1 MECNMQITCA
11 NCKTNYS
18 LTDEQ
23 IRSLSYSILP
33 CKQCSKFIKITT
45 CPYCQSYYSITF
57 SSTQQTRYTLTCERC
72 SKPFTIEFP
81 IIREPKPA
89 NHEARAPRV
98 PVPPVQQPERHTLF
112 NGSRAPAKPAPT
124 PGTAVKKEKASLFE
138 KIRGNS
144 GPGPLAGRPQPQKN
158 PVLAG
163 ITGSTAQAG
172 VNFTLSNL
180 FSICGSAFTAQK
192 LLVGSIGIVLS
203 FLLVIGY
210 NVIINEFF
218 ETGVPASG
226 DYVRSILSIIPFA
239 LLFFIYI
246 LTASLISRITMDS
259 MSSGRGPS
267 AGRTI
272 EFLGRSFLPVF
283 VANIALFLAIE
294 LVFILFGRIPIVGPV
309 LFALLFLP
317 IYAAS
322 LCVILIIAIGFWFY
336 PPIIAANSGSG
347 AAAIRSMFQ
356 FIRRQNFSLAYTI
369 PLMAIITAVTFAAIY
384 ILHYGSFSLSM
395 YLTKHM
401 LAEEGEKIFSA
412 VPQSLLSISDLTI
425 LGSDAGLFKSLL
437 SNLFLAHT
445 IGGFIIGLIFSLISI
460 LLFSSFI
467 SISATLSSHLY
478 IMMDRGT
485 DIDDRSKLRVLML
498 LVLILAGVFLIKKI
512 FF

>member
-1 MECNMQITCA
+1 MQITCA

-23 IRSLSYSILP
+23 IRGLSYSILP
-33 CKQCSKFIKITT
+33 CKQCSNFIKITT

-57 SSTQQTRYTLTCERC
+57 TSTQQTRYSLTCERC
-72 SKPFTIEFP
+72 AKPFTIEFP
-81 IIREPKPA
+81 LIREPNPA
-89 NHEARAPRV
+89 DHEAPAARAPLS
-98 PVPPVQQPERHTLF
+98 PVRQPEHHTLF
-112 NGSRAPAKPAPT
+112 NRSAVP
-124 PGTAVKKEKASLFE
+124 AVKKEKAPLF
-138 KIRGNS
+138 KRFRGDS
-144 GPGPLAGRPQPQKN
+144 RKGSAPGRPQPQKN
-158 PVLAG
+158 TSLPG
-163 ITGSTAQAG
+163 IQGNTAQAG

-203 FLLVIGY
+203 LLLVIGY
-210 NVIINEFF
+210 NVLISEFF

-226 DYVRSILSIIPFA
+226 DYVRSIVSIIPFA
-239 LLFFIYI
+239 LVFFIYI

-259 MSSGRGPS
+259 MGSGRGPS
-267 AGRTI
+267 AGRTL

-283 VANIALFLAIE
+283 VANIALFLAID

-336 PPIIAANSGSG
+336 PPVIAANSGSG
-347 AAAIRSMFQ
+347 AAAIRSMFR
-356 FIRRQNFSLAYTI
+356 FIRRQNFSLAFTI
-369 PLMAIITAVTFAAIY
+369 PLMATITAVTFAAIY
-384 ILHYGSFSLSM
+384 VLHYGSFSLSM
-395 YLTKHM
+395 YLAKHM

-412 VPQSLLSISDLTI
+412 VPQSFLSMSDI
-425 LGSDAGLFKSLL
+425 AVLGSDTGLFKSLL
-437 SNLFLAHT
+437 SNIFLAHT

-498 LVLILAGVFLIKKI
+498 LVFILAGVFLIKKI

>member
-1 MECNMQITCA
+1 MQITCA
-11 NCKTNYS
+11 NCKTSYS

-23 IRSLSYSILP
+23 IRGLSYSIMP

-57 SSTQQTRYTLTCERC
+57 TSTQQTRYSLTCERC
-72 SKPFTIEFP
+72 AKPFTIEFP
-81 IIREPKPA
+81 LIREPKPA
-89 NHEARAPRV
+89 DHVAPALRV
-98 PVPPVQQPERHTLF
+98 PAPPVQQPEGHTLF
-112 NGSRAPAKPAPT
+112 NRSGASAKPAPAA
-124 PGTAVKKEKASLFE
+124 PAPAEKKEKAPLFQRL
-138 KIRGNS
+138 RGYS
-144 GPGPLAGRPQPQKN
+144 GQAPAAVRPHTQKN
-158 PVLAG
+158 TAFPG
-163 ITGSTAQAG
+163 MPGSTTQAG
-172 VNFTLSNL
+172 MNFTLSNL

-203 FLLVIGY
+203 FLMVIGY
-210 NVIINEFF
+210 NVLINEFF
-218 ETGVPASG
+218 DIGVPASG
-226 DYVRSILSIIPFA
+226 DYVRSIVSIIPLA
-239 LLFFIYI
+239 LVFFIYI

-259 MSSGRGPS
+259 MNSGRGPS
-267 AGRTI
+267 AGRTL

-283 VANIALFLAIE
+283 VANIALFLAID

-336 PPIIAANSGSG
+336 PPVIAANSGSG
-347 AAAIRSMFQ
+347 AAAIRSMFR
-356 FIRRQNFSLAYTI
+356 FIRRQNFSLVYTI

-395 YLTKHM
+395 YLTKHI
-401 LAEEGEKIFSA
+401 LAEEGEKIFSS
-412 VPQSLLSISDLTI
+412 VPQSFLSLSDIAI

-437 SNLFLAHT
+437 SNIFLAHT